1 MKRDKNMAK
10 YVIRMLPEYMATCLW
25 PVSDNAYDDL
35 GIPIDYETLHLSEK
49 LTEELKR
56 IDDDVLDIVDWSDPH
71 NESSMSKE
79 ERYELL
85 NRGKK
90 LLELIRA
97 ELGPDFDVQDDLDW
111 IVAEF
116 KI

>member
-1 MKRDKNMAK
+1 MM
-10 YVIRMLPEYMATCLW
+10 
-25 PVSDNAYDDL
+25 
-35 GIPIDYETLHLSEK
+35 
-49 LTEELKR
+49 
-56 IDDDVLDIVDWSDPH
+56 DWSDPH
-71 NESSMSKE
+71 NESLMSKE

-90 LLELIRA
+90 LLELIRT
-97 ELGPDFDVQDDLDW
+97 ELGPDYEVQDDLDW